1 MDIIWLRVEGKR
13 EHLISWDQMWKL
25 KGYGGWVYGR
35 FLRGIKSSKGNDYGG
50 HEGDLHFMT

>member
-25 KGYGGWVYGR
+25 KGYGGWAYER